1 MANYKFLKYPKTV
14 VSLAK
19 ELIRI
24 TDDYN
29 NRQIDNDEFKNIIIW
44 YKDNYPEKLFANNN
58 YNPSIKRI
66 IGKHRIIQINKIISL
81 STEVYKK

>member
-1 MANYKFLKYPKTV
+1 MASYEFLKYPKTV

-24 TDDYN
+24 IDDYN

-44 YKDNYPEKLFANNN
+44 YKDNYPEKLFTDNN

-66 IGKHRIIQINKIISL
+66 IGKHRVVQINKIISL
-81 STEVYKK
+81 STRGI